1 MMEMP
6 PGDSFKTIKS
16 RSSGSFKDK
25 GSRFIA
31 EAWPV
36 MDQDQINSILEETR
50 KTYHDAKHHCY
61 AYLLGREGHAWRAND
76 DGEPSGTAGR
86 PILGQIRSSGI
97 TNVLIVVTRY
107 FGGTLL
113 GVSGLINAYK
123 KAAASA
129 LEKAEIID
137 HVIHEFYEIRYP
149 YAAMNNVMKI
159 IREEDIK
166 QSEHSFDLECR
177 IIISFRASARER
189 IINRISRIEGLT
201 YRLLSSA

>member
-16 RSSGSFKDK
+16 LSSGSFKDK

-36 MDQDQINSILEETR
+36 RDQDQIDSILEETR
-50 KTYHDAKHHCY
+50 KTYHDAKHHSY
-61 AYLLGREGHAWRAND
+61 AYLLGMEGLIWRAND

-86 PILGQIRSSGI
+86 PILGQIRSFGV

-137 HVIHEFYEIRYP
+137 HVIHEFYEINYP
-149 YAAMNNVMKI
+149 YAAMKSVMKI

-177 IIISFRASARER
+177 IIISFRALARER

>member
-1 MMEMP
+1 MKEIP
-6 PGDSFKTIKS
+6 PGDSYKTIKS
-16 RSSGSFKDK
+16 PTTGSFRDK

-36 MDQDQINSILEETR
+36 NDEEMIHSILEETR
-50 KTYHDAKHHCY
+50 KIYHDAKHHCY
-61 AYLLGREGHAWRAND
+61 AYLLGMKGLTWRAND

-86 PILGQIRSSGI
+86 PILGQIRSFGV

-123 KAAASA
+123 NAAASA

-137 HVIHEFYEIRYP
+137 HVIHEFYEIKYP
-149 YAAMNNVMKI
+149 YAAMNSVMKMI
-159 IREEDIK
+159 KEEDIK
-166 QSEHSFDLECR
+166 QAEHSFNLECR
-177 IIISFRASARER
+177 IIISVRASARER

-201 YRLLSSA
+201 YRLLSSC

>member
-1 MMEMP
+1 MTEMP
-6 PGDSFKTIKS
+6 PGDSYKTIKL
-16 RSSGSFKDK
+16 RSSGTFKEK

-36 MDQDQINSILEETR
+36 TDQDQINSILEETR

-61 AYLLGREGHAWRAND
+61 AYLLGREGLTWRAND

-86 PILGQIRSSGI
+86 PILGKIRSFDL

-123 KAAASA
+123 TAAASA
-129 LEKAEIID
+129 LENAEIIN
-137 HVIHEFYEIRYP
+137 HIIHEFYEIRYP
-149 YAAMNNVMKI
+149 YAAMNSVMKI

-166 QSEHSFDLECR
+166 QSEHSFDLECK
-177 IIISFRASARER
+177 IVISFRASARKR
-189 IINRISRIEGLT
+189 IIDRISRIEGLT
-201 YRLLSSA
+201 YSLLSSG